1 MPTHPPTRCACNSQ
15 TAAMHALLALAP
27 RFASPVRMLRRLA
40 LALLFC
46 LASTAASAQEF
57 IAVPDMISDEDFYR
71 LVACA
76 APPGGT
82 CAKPFIRWP
91 MTRRADLRIGIA
103 DVAPSFPS
111 YKLDLIDRA
120 IDAAIAE
127 INATGADVHLTRA
140 YEGTVDIPFYL
151 IPTPQ
156 GARITGTSIAEL
168 DGSEMA
174 IARVALRSRGGTI
187 LSAAIAISQ
196 DIRRREIASVVLE
209 ELVQALGL
217 PTDIDSPAYTSSIFS
232 EADNATVRLRGQDA
246 AALRRHY
253 PRR

>member
-1 MPTHPPTRCACNSQ
+1 
-15 TAAMHALLALAP
+15 MHALLALAP

-91 MTRRADLRIGIA
+91 ITRRADLRIGIA

-174 IARVALRSRGGTI
+174 IARVALRPRGGTI

-217 PTDIDSPAYTSSIFS
+217 PTDIDSPGYTRSIFS

>member
-1 MPTHPPTRCACNSQ
+1 MRMRRYLAFALLICLAG
-15 TAAMHALLALAP
+15 TAAP
-27 RFASPVRMLRRLA
+27 
-40 LALLFC
+40 
-46 LASTAASAQEF
+46 AQEF
-57 IAVPDMISDEDFYR
+57 ITTQGTISDEDFYR

-76 APPGGT
+76 APPGGA

-91 MTRRADLRIGIA
+91 EPRRQELRVGIA
-103 DVAPSFPS
+103 DVAPSFPG

-120 IDAAIAE
+120 IDTAITE
-127 INATGADVHLTRA
+127 INATGAALRLTRV
-140 YEGTVDIPFYL
+140 YEGTVDIPLYL
-151 IPTPQ
+151 VATPQ
-156 GARITGTSIAEL
+156 GARITGTSIAAL

-174 IARVALRSRGGTI
+174 IARVALRSRGSMITA
-187 LSAAIAISQ
+187 AAIAISQ

-217 PTDIDSPAYTSSIFS
+217 PTDIDSAAYTRSIFS

-253 PRR
+253 PNR